1 MRFASRTRL
10 SMALRATT
18 AIAALAAPVV
28 ASAQDDGSGYASEPE
43 TSGAAPEASGES
55 EIIVT
60 AQRRDQR
67 LLDVPISVSA
77 FGGEQLE
84 TRGITSS
91 ADLAQVTPG
100 LVLTEQ
106 SSYVLPFI
114 RGVGGAVVAPG
125 EVGSISTYI
134 DGVYIP
140 INAGT
145 NYQLANIESIQVL
158 KGPQGTLFGRNTA
171 GGAILINTEAPGF
184 RWKGKFGADFGNLGE
199 RSVHG
204 YVNGPVT
211 DTVAVSLLANY
222 ARGDSYLYDI
232 NRQSKLDGRRS
243 YDARGTL
250 LFQPDDRLSVTLT
263 GHYFHSE
270 EPSSIA
276 AQSRNG
282 YLGLTAASPFPRG
295 FYEVALNS
303 DGLSQVKTYGIS
315 GKLEYDLGP
324 VKLTSITANFW
335 GDYITRDYDSDATPI
350 NRQLI
355 NSTEFVEAF
364 SQELQLASNS
374 DGPLQWLLG
383 GYYSDQDAGYNPVVI
398 GAPLANVATSIATIV
413 NQRTKA
419 VFVDG
424 TYSFGDIELTAGLR
438 YNRDE
443 QSYSGSL
450 NGTPLVT
457 KAEKNWASLTPRAVL
472 SYKPSRSMLA
482 YASFSKGFKSGLFNQ
497 TSFSATPIDPEKVT
511 AYEIGLKIQPA
522 SSFTLTGAA
531 FWYDMRGLQVSRQDP
546 ITNIITFQ
554 NAASA
559 VTKGFELD
567 ATIRPISKLSV
578 TAGLS
583 YLDSRYRRYEEAQGY
598 RPNDPF
604 ANQDNP
610 SALGNSSVSIDVSGN
625 RVVRAPR
632 WMWNASLSYAVPLGS
647 SGTLTPSAT
656 IFSTSSFFFD
666 AVNRLEQKAY
676 EIVNAKLDW
685 ELPGERVAIELY
697 AKNLTDAKYVR
708 SLTATS
714 FTDRAIAAAPRT
726 YGVRLR
732 YNF

>member
-1 MRFASRTRL
+1 MRFASRTCL
-10 SMALRATT
+10 SMGLSATI
-18 AIAALAAPVV
+18 AIAALAAPTC
-28 ASAQDDGSGYASEPE
+28 ANAQDSNSGSDQPAEDN
-43 TSGAAPEASGES
+43 GAATAAVGET

-77 FGGEQLE
+77 FSGAQLE

-91 ADLAQVTPG
+91 SDLAQVTPG

-184 RWKGKFGADFGNLGE
+184 NWKGKFSADYGNLGE
-199 RSVHG
+199 YGVHG
-204 YVNGPVT
+204 YVNGPVS
-211 DTVAVSLLANY
+211 DSVAISLLANY

-232 NRQSKLDGRRS
+232 NRQAKLDDRKS
-243 YDARGTL
+243 YDGRGSV
-250 LFQPDDRLSVTLT
+250 LFKPNDRFSAILT
-263 GHYFHSE
+263 GHYFRSE

-276 AQSRNG
+276 AQPRNG
-282 YLGLTAASPFPRG
+282 YLGLTANSPFPRD
-295 FYEVALNS
+295 FYDVALNAN
-303 DGLSQVKTYGIS
+303 GFARVKTYGIS
-315 GKLEYDLGP
+315 GRMEYDFGA
-324 VKLTSITANFW
+324 VKLTSITSNFW
-335 GDYITRDYDSDATPI
+335 GDYITVDYDSDATPI
-350 NRQLI
+350 NRQFI
-355 NSTEFVEAF
+355 NSNEFVEAF
-364 SQELQLASNS
+364 SQELQLASNG
-374 DGPLQWLLG
+374 DGALQWLVG
-383 GYYSDQDAGYNPVVI
+383 GYFSDQDAGYNPVVI
-398 GAPLANVATSIATIV
+398 GAPLVNVATTIATIV
-413 NQRTKA
+413 NQKTKA
-419 VFVDG
+419 LFVDG
-424 TYSFGDIELTAGLR
+424 TYSLGDFELTAGLR

-457 KAEKNWASLTPRAVL
+457 KAEKNWTSLTPRAVL

-497 TSFSATPIDPEKVT
+497 TTFSAKPIDPEKVT

-567 ATIRPISKLSV
+567 ATLRPISSLTV

-625 RVVRAPR
+625 RVVRAPK
-632 WMWNASLSYAVPLGS
+632 WMWNASLSYAASLGS
-647 SGTLTPSAT
+647 GGTLTPSAT
-656 IFSTSSFFFD
+656 IFSTSSFYFD

-685 ELPGERVAIELY
+685 ELPGERVTIELY
-697 AKNLTDAKYVR
+697 GKNLTAAKYFR

-714 FTDRAIAAAPRT
+714 FTDRAIVAAPRT